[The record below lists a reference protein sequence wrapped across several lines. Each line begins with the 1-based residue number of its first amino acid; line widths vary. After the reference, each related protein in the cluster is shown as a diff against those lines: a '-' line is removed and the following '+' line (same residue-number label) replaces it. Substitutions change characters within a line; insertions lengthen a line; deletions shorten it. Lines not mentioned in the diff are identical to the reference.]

1 MEGVCGNS
9 RKPPGNR
16 AAACETE
23 LRTLHNKC
31 PLRSGRHPL
40 GTRRPGPRLPGICPF
55 PAEGHACGPSS
66 ATSSFMPGWGISKE
80 GKEGRRC

>member
-23 LRTLHNKC
+23 LRTLHKC

-40 GTRRPGPRLPGICPF
+40 GTRCPGPRLPGICPF
-55 PAEGHACGPSS
+55 PAEGHACG
-66 ATSSFMPGWGISKE
+66 ALGWLCHQFLHARLGDK
-80 GKEGRRC
+80 